1 MFNKLKQVKDLRDK
15 AKQLQSKLGEVT
27 VEGSAAWGK
36 VRIEIAGNQS
46 VRKIDISPDMMSDR
60 SKLEDALREAFNDSV
75 KKVQRK
81 MIEVMKQSGD
91 LNIPGLQ

>member
-15 AKQLQSKLGEVT
+15 AKQLQSRLGEVE
-27 VEGSAAWGK
+27 VEGSAAWNK
-36 VRIEIAGNQS
+36 VRITIDGNQS
-46 VRKIDISPDMMSDR
+46 VKKVTIDPDMMADR
-60 SKLEDALREAFNDSV
+60 AKLEGALVEAFNDAV

-91 LNIPGLQ
+91 LNLPGLQ

>member
-15 AKQLQSKLGEVT
+15 AKHLQSKLGEVT

-36 VRIEIAGNQS
+36 VRIEIDGNQS
-46 VRKIDISPDMMSDR
+46 VRKIDINPDMMSDR
-60 SKLEDALREAFNDSV
+60 SKLEEALREAFNDSV